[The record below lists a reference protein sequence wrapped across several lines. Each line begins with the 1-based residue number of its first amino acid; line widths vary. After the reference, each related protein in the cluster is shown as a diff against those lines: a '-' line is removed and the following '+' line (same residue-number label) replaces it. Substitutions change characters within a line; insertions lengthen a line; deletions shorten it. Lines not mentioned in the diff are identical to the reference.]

1 MATRFI
7 HPMKYSG
14 QYNGG
19 YWAGYRFKETLGY
32 TSGKHT
38 GVDYNFGA
46 GADDK
51 GLQIS
56 AIADGEIVLAKDLT
70 SKGFGN
76 TVIIKHTLPSGWAK
90 QLGHATLYSRYMHLE
105 NLNFASKRKVKIGE
119 KIGTCGKS
127 GTTAYHLHLD
137 IWSARNGLGAHE
149 EYHKDTRLESYEDPY
164 NFIEKYKQEYVDVER
179 IAQLEAQVAG
189 LNTQVKNL
197 QATNN
202 TLNVQVQTL
211 TKQLSDNDK
220 AHAEAVGVL
229 NQKLAE
235 VTKELTAAAEIN
247 RIQSE
252 DIEKLNKVID
262 IKDKE
267 IKRLEALAGEEVTVG
282 RAISVL
288 VEAIKNLLRR

>member
-19 YWAGYRFKETLGY
+19 YWAGYRFKENLGY
-32 TSGKHT
+32 TTGKHT

-202 TLNVQVQTL
+202 TLNTQIQTL

-220 AHAEAVGVL
+220 AHAEAIGNLRANL
-229 NQKLAE
+229 NDKMDE
-235 VTKELTAAAEIN
+235 VAALILNNEDLQTQVTELN
-247 RIQSE
+247 RV
-252 DIEKLNKVID
+252 IE

-267 IKRLEALAGEEVTVG
+267 IKRLEANQ
-282 RAISVL
+282 
-288 VEAIKNLLRR
+288 VEASPWERLVQAIKDLLKGVQR

>member
-19 YWAGYRFKETLGY
+19 YWAGYRFKEKLGY
-32 TSGKHT
+32 GTGVHT
-38 GVDYNFGA
+38 GTDYNFG
-46 GADDK
+46 GGEDDK

-56 AIADGEIVLAKDLT
+56 AIADGEIVQSKNLT
-70 SKGFGN
+70 SKGYGY

-105 NLNFASKRKVKIGE
+105 NLNFASLRKVKVGE

-189 LNTQVKNL
+189 LNTQVKSLQDTNKNL
-197 QATNN
+197 N
-202 TLNVQVQTL
+202 TQVQNL

-220 AHAEAVGVL
+220 AHAKAIGDLQADL
-229 NQKLAE
+229 NDKMDE
-235 VTKELTAAAEIN
+235 VAALILN
-247 RIQSE
+247 NE
-252 DIEKLNKVID
+252 DLQTQVTELNKVIE
-262 IKDKE
+262 IKEKE
-267 IKRLEALAGEEVTVG
+267 IKRLEANQVEGSPWE
-282 RAISVL
+282 RL
-288 VEAIKNLLRR
+288 VQAIKEILRR

>member
-19 YWAGYRFKETLGY
+19 YWAGYRFKEKLEYGTGV
-32 TSGKHT
+32 HT

-56 AIADGEIVLAKDLT
+56 AIADGEIVLAKNLT
-70 SKGFGN
+70 SKGFGY

-105 NLNFASKRKVKIGE
+105 NLNFASPRKVKVGE

-197 QATNN
+197 QATNS
-202 TLNVQVQTL
+202 TLNTQIQTL

-220 AHAEAVGVL
+220 AHAEAQ
-229 NQKLAE
+229 NKLR
-235 VTKELTAAAEIN
+235 KEIETLDLALTDEIN
-247 RIQSE
+247 TNTELRRVVE
-252 DIEKLNKVID
+252 
-262 IKDKE
+262 IKDAE
-267 IKRLEALAGEEVTVG
+267 IKRLEANK
-282 RAISVL
+282 
-288 VEAIKNLLRR
+288 VEGSPWERLIQAIKDLLKGVQR